1 VTRACSDAAR
11 LDHHV
16 GNIFPVRI
24 MRFWSEVYFLYW
36 GRSTHV
42 ELEDGN
48 DEELKDIGLE
58 PPKRDFDTVKPFWM
72 P

>member
-1 VTRACSDAAR
+1 MT
-11 LDHHV
+11 
-16 GNIFPVRI
+16 IFPVRI
-24 MRFWSEVYFLYW
+24 MRLWSEIHFLFW

-42 ELEDGN
+42 ELEDES

-58 PPKRDFDTVKPFWM
+58 PLKRNFNAVKPFWM

>member
-1 VTRACSDAAR
+1 
-11 LDHHV
+11 
-16 GNIFPVRI
+16 

>member
-1 VTRACSDAAR
+1 M
-11 LDHHV
+11 
-16 GNIFPVRI
+16 NIFPVRI
-24 MRFWSEVYFLYW
+24 MRFWSEVCFLHW

-42 ELEDGN
+42 ELEDES

-58 PPKRDFDTVKPFWM
+58 PTKRDFDTVKPFWM